1 MANSKVQYTADGS
14 TQSFAVTFPFISRTH
29 VDVKVDGVSST
40 FTWDSDSQITIS
52 SPTLSGSEVVLII
65 RTTSQ
70 ATRLIDYV
78 DGSNLSESDLDTDS
92 KQAFFMAQES
102 LDVLSTIDDAAL
114 ATNTHI
120 LVADGT
126 SFTNVAMSGDATLAN
141 TGAITIANGSIDLDY
156 MAADSVDGSKIVDDA
171 IDSEHYTDGSIDLAH
186 MSADSVDGSK
196 IVDDAIDSEHYTDGS
211 IDSAHIGDDQIV
223 TAKILDGDVTLAKL
237 VDATATNKVM
247 GRVATGS
254 GDWEEVTLQTTLSS
268 SDEAI
273 PTSKAVRDDIVSIV
287 NDVGGFHAIADDQ
300 SFPNANPDPD
310 DGAGTVVSIANAGGL
325 VVNGS
330 GVSTTGRTLGS
341 STVTINNI
349 PATYQSTTIAD
360 SLGMHV
366 ISTVT
371 LNTYNYHKMI
381 AKEGDTNIV
390 STNIANVNTVAGIS
404 SNVTT
409 VAGISSDVTAV
420 AGDAS
425 DIGAVAAKATEI
437 GRLGTADAVADMAI
451 LGTADVVSDLNTL
464 GTADIVTDMNTLGTA
479 GNVTAM
485 ATCATNEASINRYS
499 DEYTIAGSTPGSP
512 SEGDLWYDSTNNV
525 LKYHN
530 GSNFISI
537 ASGIADVVSDG
548 SPQLGGF
555 LDCNGNYIQMQ
566 KGGDIASASPTVID
580 TDGDYFICTGTT
592 GFTTFTVA
600 ADRHFFLE
608 FSGALTMTHGAGTL
622 DLPGG
627 ANITTAAGD
636 VGEFV
641 STASNVVTCVNY
653 TRAGGIVNADINA
666 SAAIAQSKLV
676 DIVNADVDASAA
688 IVTSKLSGAVT
699 SIASHGLATSATTDT
714 TSASNIS
721 SGTLPDARLNTTM
734 NPTLT
739 TTGKAL
745 VMGF

>member
-1 MANSKVQYTADGS
+1 MATLTRLHNFETDRDATPPVLFSAT
-14 TQSFAVTFPFISRTH
+14 
-29 VDVKVDGVSST
+29 KVDGE
-40 FTWDSDSQITIS
+40 FDQIIT
-52 SPTLSGSEVVLII
+52 E
-65 RTTSQ
+65 
-70 ATRLIDYV
+70 
-78 DGSNLSESDLDTDS
+78 SNAQDVRLDTIEAVTYLPVD
-92 KQAFFMAQES
+92 A
-102 LDVLSTIDDAAL
+102 TIAA
-114 ATNTHI
+114 TDTHI
-120 LVADGT
+120 IVADGT
-126 SFTNVAMSGDATLAN
+126 DFDNVAVSGDATLSN
-141 TGAITIANGSIDLDY
+141 TGVLTIAVDAIDGTKIADDSIDSEHYTDGSIDL
-156 MAADSVDGSKIVDDA
+156 AHLSADSVDGTKIADDAIDSEHYTDGSIDLAHMSADSVDGTKIADDA

-211 IDSAHIGDDQIV
+211 IDSAHIGDDQII

-247 GRVATGS
+247 GRVTTGS

-268 SDEAI
+268 SDDAI

-341 STVTINNI
+341 STVTINGI

-390 STNIANVNTVAGIS
+390 STNIADVNTVAGIS

-425 DIGAVAAKATEI
+425 DIAAVAAKATEI

-530 GSNFISI
+530 GSAFVTI

-548 SPQLGGF
+548 SPQLGGD
-555 LDCNGNYIQMQ
+555 LDLNGNIISGVPAYAVSVGNTANVNSSQ
-566 KGGDIASASPTVID
+566 GDNAI
-580 TDGDYFICTGTT
+580 
-592 GFTTFTVA
+592 TTFFYEIATCANAGDAVTLPTAAAGKVVVVA
-600 ADRHFFLE
+600 NNGAEDADVFPASGDNIDAAGVNTAYSLE
-608 FSGALTMTHGAGTL
+608 SGTNVMFIAQDATDWDTISGGGGSGSITTNGLYEHAHTISANYVITTNNNALTAG
-622 DLPGG
+622 P
-627 ANITTAAGD
+627 ITINSGISVTVPSG
-636 VGEFV
+636 
-641 STASNVVTCVNY
+641 STWV
-653 TRAGGIVNADINA
+653 
-666 SAAIAQSKLV
+666 IA
-676 DIVNADVDASAA
+676 
-688 IVTSKLSGAVT
+688 
-699 SIASHGLATSATTDT
+699 
-714 TSASNIS
+714 
-721 SGTLPDARLNTTM
+721 
-734 NPTLT
+734 
-739 TTGKAL
+739 
-745 VMGF
+745 

>member
-102 LDVLSTIDDAAL
+102 LDELTIIDDAATGGTAGDIL
-114 ATNTHI
+114 VADGTDFVNKTMSGDATISSAGALTLAADSVGTTQIEDDNVTAAKIDFIGDSTAATNAHI

-126 SFTNVAMSGDATLAN
+126 DFDNVAVSGDITIAN
-141 TGAITIANGSIDLDY
+141 TGAVAIASGVIVN
-156 MAADSVDGSKIVDDA
+156 ADINASAA
-171 IDSEHYTDGSIDLAH
+171 IDAT
-186 MSADSVDGSK
+186 K
-196 IVDDAIDSEHYTDGS
+196 IGAGGVTNTEFGY
-211 IDSAHIGDDQIV
+211 IG
-223 TAKILDGDVTLAKL
+223 
-237 VDATATNKVM
+237 
-247 GRVATGS
+247 
-254 GDWEEVTLQTTLSS
+254 TLSS
-268 SDEAI
+268 
-273 PTSKAVRDDIVSIV
+273 
-287 NDVGGFHAIADDQ
+287 DVQ
-300 SFPNANPDPD
+300 TQL
-310 DGAGTVVSIANAGGL
+310 DGI
-325 VVNGS
+325 
-330 GVSTTGRTLGS
+330 
-341 STVTINNI
+341 
-349 PATYQSTTIAD
+349 
-360 SLGMHV
+360 
-366 ISTVT
+366 
-371 LNTYNYHKMI
+371 
-381 AKEGDTNIV
+381 
-390 STNIANVNTVAGIS
+390 VAGS
-404 SNVTT
+404 YNMVDDTT
-409 VAGISSDVTAV
+409 
-420 AGDAS
+420 
-425 DIGAVAAKATEI
+425 
-437 GRLGTADAVADMAI
+437 
-451 LGTADVVSDLNTL
+451 
-464 GTADIVTDMNTLGTA
+464 
-479 GNVTAM
+479 
-485 ATCATNEASINRYS
+485 
-499 DEYTIAGSTPGSP
+499 
-512 SEGDLWYDSTNNV
+512 
-525 LKYHN
+525 
-530 GSNFISI
+530 
-537 ASGIADVVSDG
+537 
-548 SPQLGGF
+548 PQLGGF